1 MNKLSKIIAGIL
13 ILSSLIIGE
22 VAIYN
27 INHLYDRIAELEEVN
42 SQQYRR
48 ILELENK

>member
-1 MNKLSKIIAGIL
+1 MNEIIKNNSRNL
-13 ILSSLIIGE
+13 ILLSLTIGA

-27 INHLYDRIAELEEVN
+27 INHIYDRIAELEEVN
-42 SQQYRR
+42 SQQYHR

>member
-1 MNKLSKIIAGIL
+1 MKKLTKIIAGFL
-13 ILSSLIIGE
+13 ILSSLIIGT

-42 SQQYRR
+42 SQQYHR